1 MTDGQ
6 TGRSS
11 GVDRLARPRMTSV
24 ADAAGASS
32 DRCARRQ
39 SDGTPT
45 NWARAAGESMGDR
58 DETGEIGRDALDHVA
73 PPAALLRAII
83 ELTDDAVITCDP
95 AAVVTYFSENAERLF
110 GHPPRDVE
118 GGPIGA
124 LFAPHLRLEVDEV
137 IARVGA
143 GEPIRHFETEI
154 VRPDGLPIP
163 VSLSLAP
170 LVDDKG
176 LIFGQVVVARDV
188 TEQHLAQATLAEIDA
203 RLEEAE
209 ALSHVGSWLWDLR
222 TGAVQWST
230 EFHRIHGI
238 DPLDFAG
245 TFESYM
251 ERISRIDSDRVRV
264 AMTESVGSS
273 RPLDLEYRVIHS
285 DQKTHV
291 VWVHASPTLGSDGK
305 AVGLRGIG
313 QDVTDQTGPQE
324 DVAPPH

>member
-1 MTDGQ
+1 
-6 TGRSS
+6 
-11 GVDRLARPRMTSV
+11 
-24 ADAAGASS
+24 
-32 DRCARRQ
+32 
-39 SDGTPT
+39 
-45 NWARAAGESMGDR
+45 MGDT
-58 DETGEIGRDALDHVA
+58 DDTGDIGRDALHQAA
-73 PPAALLRAII
+73 PSAALLRAII

-95 AAVVTYFSENAERLF
+95 RGVVTYFSENSERLF
-110 GHPPRDVE
+110 GRTPRDVE
-118 GGPIGA
+118 GGPIGTV
-124 LFAPHLRLEVDEV
+124 FAPHLQEEVDEV

-143 GEPIRHFETEI
+143 GERIRHFETEI

-170 LVDDKG
+170 LVDHEG
-176 LIFGQVVVARDV
+176 LIFGRVVVARDV

-222 TGAVQWST
+222 TGAVQWSM
-230 EFHRIHGI
+230 EFHRLHGI

-251 ERISRIDSDRVRV
+251 EQISGTDRHRVRD
-264 AMTESVGSS
+264 AMMKSVGSS
-273 RPLDLEYRVIHS
+273 RPVDLEYRVIHP

-291 VWVHASPTLGSDGK
+291 VWVHANPTLGSDGK

-313 QDVTDQTGPQE
+313 QDVTDQAGPQE
-324 DVAPPH
+324 DVASSD

>member
-1 MTDGQ
+1 M
-6 TGRSS
+6 
-11 GVDRLARPRMTSV
+11 
-24 ADAAGASS
+24 
-32 DRCARRQ
+32 
-39 SDGTPT
+39 
-45 NWARAAGESMGDR
+45 
-58 DETGEIGRDALDHVA
+58 
-73 PPAALLRAII
+73 
-83 ELTDDAVITCDP
+83 
-95 AAVVTYFSENAERLF
+95 
-110 GHPPRDVE
+110 
-118 GGPIGA
+118 
-124 LFAPHLRLEVDEV
+124 

-143 GEPIRHFETEI
+143 GERIRHFETEI

-170 LVDDKG
+170 LVDLDG
-176 LIFGQVVVARDV
+176 LIFGRVVVARDV

-251 ERISRIDSDRVRV
+251 ERISETDSDRVRD
-264 AMTESVGSS
+264 AMIESVGSS
-273 RPLDLEYRVIHS
+273 RPVDLEYRVVHH

-291 VWVHASPTLGSDGK
+291 VWVHANPTLGSDGK

-313 QDVTDQTGPQE
+313 QDVTDQARSPGGRGPTALSVTARGSTGE
-324 DVAPPH
+324 FDWSR